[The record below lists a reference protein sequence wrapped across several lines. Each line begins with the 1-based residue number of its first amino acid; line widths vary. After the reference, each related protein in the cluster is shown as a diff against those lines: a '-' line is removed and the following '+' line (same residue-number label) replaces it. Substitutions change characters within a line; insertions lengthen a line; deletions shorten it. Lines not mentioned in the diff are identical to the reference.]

1 MAYSDRRSPAA
12 ARAFAAALL
21 FTFGDET
28 GLLDGLP
35 LLRVGLLPAAALLL
49 APFAALLVLL
59 IALIG
64 HLCSLGQIKDND

>member
-35 LLRVGLLPAAALLL
+35 LLRVGLLPADAPLL
-49 APFAALLVLL
+49 APRPAGFADCVDRTSLL
-59 IALIG
+59 
-64 HLCSLGQIKDND
+64 LGSDQG